1 MKRIFMRGGTG
12 AITWTTVTGLAAS
25 LDPRTLEAPL
35 LRADAHRSGGSLAVH
50 FVKVPYLGPTRHH
63 LLESGC
69 APLLVPLLCDQVA
82 MQAADR
88 LPLTSVCLARG

>member
-50 FVKVPYLGPTRHH
+50 FVKVPISARLGTTSSDQDVRRCWCRCCAIKSPCRQPIGYL
-63 LLESGC
+63 
-69 APLLVPLLCDQVA
+69 
-82 MQAADR
+82 
-88 LPLTSVCLARG
+88 